1 MIILIFVSMCDRPP
15 IQFKLLPPNY
25 EFPVTKPKRQSYEWY
40 HPKGILKRNWILKHL
55 HVLPAVIVLFQDME
69 WNDPQ
74 WSEKQ
79 LQCASLMKTIKN
91 ATQGRNT
98 RLAIVLLQKNATL
111 PPGDDA
117 LSTERAANLAS
128 VCDINQ
134 KMIYI
139 LPYNDHLMGKLLFNV
154 RCLGVVSAKKI

>member
-1 MIILIFVSMCDRPP
+1 MCDRPP